1 MSFFVTLPSNASM
14 DFYDNVVSNYT
25 TKLANPIKLDGD
37 WVVGISKVL
46 FRNSIQSSLGFFTL
60 FHNGKSQ
67 KLEMSCYDGDSISQ
81 VFTDFNLHLADV
93 LKKLPNEFSS
103 PFSIEISDA
112 SIGYKNIKIIANESF
127 SFSIGGYLGD
137 ILHVPDS
144 NFKYDKR
151 NPFIGRIKDIEVNMN
166 ESMFIYTD
174 IIEDQYV
181 GDSRSKLLDTL
192 SIKGKKDEVVTIE
205 LENPNYVNLNK
216 SEISSINISLRDSTG
231 ELIHF
236 TKFAKFIVKLHF
248 KPRSYE

>member
-14 DFYDNVVSNYT
+14 DYYDNVVSHFT

-46 FRNSIQSSLGFFTL
+46 FRNSIQSSLGYFTVL
-60 FHNGKSQ
+60 HNGKKI
-67 KLEMSCYDGDSISQ
+67 KLEMACYDGDLISQ
-81 VFTDFNLHLADV
+81 VFADFNLHLADI
-93 LKKLPNEFSS
+93 LKKLPNDFPV
-103 PFSIEISDA
+103 PFVIEIKDDSQ
-112 SIGYKNIKIIANESF
+112 GYKKLKIIPKDTF
-127 SFSIGGYLGD
+127 SFSIGGYLAD

-144 NFKYDKR
+144 DFLYNK
-151 NPFIGRIKDIEVNMN
+151 NHPFEARIRDIEINMN
-166 ESMFIYTD
+166 ESMFIYSD

-236 TKFAKFIVKLHF
+236 SKFAEFIIKLHF
-248 KPRSYE
+248 KPKSYE